1 MAGGIADHIGV
12 SARSVRVVFVLLTL
26 FGGVGVVLY
35 GVFWIVLPPPPGH
48 PERIRTTWLQWVLGA
63 ILAVVA
69 IGVVA
74 YTLPLGSLFV
84 PSVLAIFGAALI
96 WRQASE
102 TQRARW
108 WRLSRSSLTP
118 NLASGSACYES

>member
-12 SARSVRVVFVLLTL
+12 SARSVRIVFVLLTL

-48 PERIRTTWLQWVLGA
+48 PERIRATWLQWVLGA

-74 YTLPLGSLFV
+74 YTLPS
-84 PSVLAIFGAALI
+84 
-96 WRQASE
+96 
-102 TQRARW
+102 ARCSC
-108 WRLSRSSLTP
+108 RRS
-118 NLASGSACYES
+118 